1 LIDRTAYIRA
11 VVLHRCPEIGP
22 ADLAL
27 MAAEPNDTLPR
38 QIAEQIL
45 TVLDSM
51 VDRLDELT
59 AIVRDHDDAA
69 DRRSVRRARQAGA

>member
-1 LIDRTAYIRA
+1 
-11 VVLHRCPEIGP
+11 
-22 ADLAL
+22 
-27 MAAEPNDTLPR
+27 MAAEPDDMLPR

-69 DRRSVRRARQAGA
+69 DTRSVRRARQASA

>member
-1 LIDRTAYIRA
+1 MMTDPSDSYDRTAYIRTG
-11 VVLHRCPEIGP
+11 VLHRCPELTD

-27 MAAEPNDTLPR
+27 LATESDDTLPR

-51 VDRLDELT
+51 MDRLNELNGN
-59 AIVRDHDDAA
+59 REG
-69 DRRSVRRARQAGA
+69 RR

>member
-1 LIDRTAYIRA
+1 

-27 MAAEPNDTLPR
+27 MAAEPDDTLPR

-45 TVLDSM
+45 TVLDGM
-51 VDRLDELT
+51 EAKLDQLAEAVDVNGSD
-59 AIVRDHDDAA
+59 DDAA